1 MMALRNKRRAEL
13 YLVLAGIAVAASVCV
28 AGWLHYRAA
37 MRLRDSSQWVKHSYI
52 VSASLELESQ
62 RIDRIEPAIKLYQL
76 TRDDDQF
83 RIAETNAVSLYSRA
97 LDLQDLVNDNPS
109 QTRLARQLAAQAS
122 ALATTIN
129 GLTAQSPLPSQQ
141 VLGCRETISLMQRA
155 EAELLRQRT
164 EQTDAEDRL
173 GERVGISSTL
183 FSLVVVLVL
192 FGLLIRDLRQHHR
205 YQKQLSDTNEQLG
218 ETVHALE
225 LRARETELMAEA
237 RNELQLCMNSQQAQ
251 ASAARSLEKLLPAT
265 RGAICMINSSLQQ
278 VEIVASWNDPA
289 SLLDSF
295 SLVSCCGL
303 RSGHPRWRTPNKSE
317 VHCEHFTAKEP
328 ERYLCLPVAAHG
340 ETLGMIYIECPSAGV
355 AAMVESQAPLLSE
368 MIEMASMAIAS
379 LNLRNRLEHQSVRD
393 GLTGLFN
400 RHFMEMALE
409 RELRRA
415 HRQQTPVALLILDV
429 DNFKKFNDNFGHQAG
444 DCILQNVAEI
454 LKHILR
460 SEDVICRYGGEE
472 FIAILPGISFEMA
485 LERAD
490 QLRRKVSEAHPQFGG
505 ENLHGVTVSVG
516 VAMYPL
522 HADSA
527 EKLVR
532 AADRALY
539 EAKHQGRNRIVIARQ
554 PGVEAASIPDGVA
567 DKALVGTEGGER

>member
-1 MMALRNKRRAEL
+1 MALRKKDRTEV
-13 YLVLAGIAVAASVCV
+13 YLVLAGIAVASSVCV

-76 TRDDDQF
+76 TRDDDQY
-83 RIAETNAVSLYSRA
+83 RIAETNAVSLYSHA
-97 LDLQDLVNDNPS
+97 LDLQDLVNDNPG
-109 QTRLARQLAAQAS
+109 QARLAGQLTAQAS
-122 ALATTIN
+122 ALVSSVN
-129 GLTAQSPLPSQQ
+129 GLTAQSPPPDQQ

-155 EAELLRQRT
+155 EAELLSERT
-164 EQTDAEDRL
+164 KQTDAEDRL
-173 GERVGISSTL
+173 GESVGISSTL
-183 FSLVVVLVL
+183 FSLIVVVIL
-192 FGLLIRDLRQHHR
+192 FGFLIRDLRQHHR
-205 YQKQLSDTNEQLG
+205 YQKQLTDTNDQLG

-251 ASAARSLEKLLPAT
+251 ASTARSLERILPAT

-278 VEIVASWNDPA
+278 VEIASSWNDPA

-303 RSGHPRWRTPNKSE
+303 RSGHARWRKPNKSA
-317 VHCEHFTAKEP
+317 VHCEHFTGTEP

-400 RHFMEMALE
+400 RHFMEIALE

-415 HRQQTPVALLILDV
+415 DRQQTPVSLLILDV
-429 DNFKKFNDNFGHQAG
+429 DHFKKFNDNFGHQAG
-444 DCILQNVAEI
+444 DCILQHVAEI
-454 LKHILR
+454 LKHMLR
-460 SEDVICRYGGEE
+460 GEDVICRYGGEE
-472 FIAILPGISFEMA
+472 FIAILPGMSFESVH
-485 LERAD
+485 ERAE

-505 ENLHGVTVSVG
+505 ENLRGVTVSVG

-527 EKLVR
+527 ETLVR

-539 EAKHQGRNRIVIARQ
+539 EAKHQGRNRVVTARL
-554 PGVEAASIPDGVA
+554 PGAEATSIPDVVTVRS
-567 DKALVGTEGGER
+567 DR